1 MEDKHSVFV
10 IPSSGEEPMARVMP
24 YGWPSGPRGGLPA
37 ACLDGDSDLGSFVA
51 ERDAIGFEK
60 KDLAFVF
67 GDAAAGMA
75 VIGERWFG
83 CRS

>member
-1 MEDKHSVFV
+1 M
-10 IPSSGEEPMARVMP
+10 
-24 YGWPSGPRGGLPA
+24 GPRGGLPA

-51 ERDAIGFEK
+51 ERDAIGLEK
-60 KDLAFVF
+60 KDFAFVL
-67 GDAAAGMA
+67 GDGAGMA

>member
-1 MEDKHSVFV
+1 
-10 IPSSGEEPMARVMP
+10 
-24 YGWPSGPRGGLPA
+24 
-37 ACLDGDSDLGSFVA
+37 LGSFVA

-67 GDAAAGMA
+67 GEGAGMA

-83 CRS
+83 CSS